1 MTEPTFGSQLREL
14 RIGAKINLREFAKS
28 IGMDAG
34 YLSRMENNHTG
45 TPKEETVHR
54 LVDAL
59 CAKTQINS
67 LQAQELKT
75 LLLKAAGYASHDPQ
89 TQVETLTK
97 EFRVRLEDAGF
108 PQKKIDQILSRLS
121 LPLIQKILRGEE
133 LLEDVFGD
141 HFTEREIRRLRKAGE
156 EAVEK
161 GFRTDSST
169 FAQEMLSAADYLGKH
184 AHAFFSSSDASMGI
198 TASSQSYR
206 EPEPEPKNIKAG
218 PRATLRVTGPLTRD
232 QEQQLRSI
240 GQLIESILKS

>member
-1 MTEPTFGSQLREL
+1 MSDQTFGPLLRKL
-14 RIGAKINLREFAKS
+14 RMGAKVNLRDLADF
-28 IGMDAG
+28 IGMDPA
-34 YLSRMENNHTG
+34 YLSRMENGHTG
-45 TPKEETVHR
+45 NPKEETVHR
-54 LVDAL
+54 LADAL
-59 CAKTQINS
+59 CAKTQVNS
-67 LQAQELKT
+67 LQAQELKA
-75 LLLKAAGYASHDPQ
+75 LLLKSAGYASHDPQ

-108 PQKKIDQILSRLS
+108 PEKKIDQILSRLS

-141 HFTEREIRRLRKAGE
+141 QFTEREIRRLRKAGE
-156 EAVEK
+156 DAVEQ

-169 FAQEMLSAADYLGKH
+169 YEQEMLTAANYLDKH
-184 AHAFFSSSDASMGI
+184 AHSFFSSSGASIGI
-198 TASSQSYR
+198 TASSQPYR

-240 GQLIESILKS
+240 GQLIESILRS

>member
-1 MTEPTFGSQLREL
+1 MSEPTFGSLLREL
-14 RIGAKINLREFAKS
+14 RIGAKINLRDFADA
-28 IGMDAG
+28 IGMDPG

-45 TPKEETVHR
+45 NPKEETVHR
-54 LVDAL
+54 LADAL
-59 CAKTQINS
+59 CAKTQVNS

-75 LLLKAAGYASHDPQ
+75 LLLKAAGYAPHDPQ

-108 PQKKIDQILSRLS
+108 PENKIDQILSRLS

-141 HFTEREIRRLRKAGE
+141 QFTEREIRRLRKAGE
-156 EAVEK
+156 DAVEQ

-169 FAQEMLSAADYLGKH
+169 YEQEMLTAANYLDKH
-184 AHAFFSSSDASMGI
+184 AHAFFSNSAASMGI

-218 PRATLRVTGPLTRD
+218 PRATLRVTGPMTRD

-240 GQLIESILKS
+240 GQLIESILRS